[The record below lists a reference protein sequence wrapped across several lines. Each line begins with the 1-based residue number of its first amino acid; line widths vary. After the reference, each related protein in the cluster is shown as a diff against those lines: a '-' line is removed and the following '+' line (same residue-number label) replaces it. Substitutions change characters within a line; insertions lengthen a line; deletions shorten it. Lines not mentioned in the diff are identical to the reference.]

1 MKVLGVI
8 PARAGSKG
16 IRKKNI
22 KLLNGKPLIYYTI
35 VESLKSKLDRVIVS
49 TESEE
54 IASIALSY
62 GIETIKRPNK
72 LAEDES
78 SALSVIKDVLSK
90 IDDTFDTVMLLQPT
104 SPFRTRNHINEALNI
119 FENDKEADSL
129 VSVVK
134 VPHGFHFSKQMRI
147 DKNYL
152 YGGESFIRR
161 QDLNNEY
168 YARNGAAI
176 YISKIDILEE
186 NILGKKIKPYFMNKI
201 DSIDID
207 DLEDWFLVES
217 IFYFK
222 SHTKKL

>member
-8 PARAGSKG
+8 PAREGSKG

-22 KLLNGKPLIYYTI
+22 KLLNGMPLIYYTI
-35 VESLKSKLDRVIVS
+35 VESLKSKLDRVVVS

-54 IASIALSY
+54 IASISLSY

-78 SALSVIKDVLSK
+78 SALSVIKHAVSK
-90 IDDTFDTVMLLQPT
+90 IDDNFDAVMLLQPT
-104 SPFRTRNHINEALNI
+104 SPFRTNKHIDEALEI
-119 FENDKEADSL
+119 FEKDKDADSL

-134 VPHGFHFSKQMRI
+134 VPHRFHISKQMRI

-152 YGGESFIRR
+152 YGGASFMRR

-207 DLEDWFLVES
+207 DLEDWFLAEA
-217 IFYFK
+217 IFKLK
-222 SHTKKL
+222 SK

>member
-8 PARAGSKG
+8 PARGGSKG

-78 SALSVIKDVLSK
+78 SALSVIKDALSK

-104 SPFRTRNHINEALNI
+104 SPFRTKKHIDEALEI
-119 FENDKEADSL
+119 FEKDKDADSL

-134 VPHGFHFSKQMRI
+134 VPHRFHFSKQMRI

-176 YISKIDILEE
+176 YISKIDILEK